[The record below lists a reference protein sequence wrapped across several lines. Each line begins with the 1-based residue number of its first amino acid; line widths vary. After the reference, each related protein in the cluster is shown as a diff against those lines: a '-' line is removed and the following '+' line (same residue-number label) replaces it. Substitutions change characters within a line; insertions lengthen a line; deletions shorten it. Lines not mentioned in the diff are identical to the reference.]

1 MFFTT
6 ICLWTCVLKLI
17 SELLYLSW
25 DSVPKG
31 FSERE
36 GERDRET
43 GGGRLLFTVLQ
54 NIKQMV
60 LSFDWVFKTPTANT
74 EFCLDTK
81 SVWKSRPD
89 IIHSSFC
96 FVGASD
102 LQRKSNYRNKRER
115 QIPWKIMKRNISHTQ
130 FFFKTW
136 NPKKKKK
143 IQKKKKKNTGKK
155 NTSRWTSPV
164 PVSHCSPPWCVIICI
179 P

>member
-6 ICLWTCVLKLI
+6 ICLWNCVLKLI

-31 FSERE
+31 FSEREGERE

-115 QIPWKIMKRNISHTQ
+115 RIPWKIMKRNISHTQ
-130 FFFKTW
+130 FFLKTW
-136 NPKKKKK
+136 NPPPP
-143 IQKKKKKNTGKK
+143 KKKNTGKK
-155 NTSRWTSPV
+155 KDIKVNQPRPR
-164 PVSHCSPPWCVIICI
+164 
-179 P
+179 